1 MEPTAAT
8 AAAVAYGNRFRDA
21 AAVKGYIDDSAADQT
36 NDYQM
41 KIKKSKSIPNGDGAA
56 SRSWSFSDP
65 ESRRKRRVA
74 GYKVYSV
81 KQKMKGSIR
90 KSFKW
95 NKMRFIKGHN
105 GISNPQKNICMNMMQ
120 KQEENT

>member
-1 MEPTAAT
+1 MENYYKETEPPAAT
-8 AAAVAYGNRFRDA
+8 TAVSGNR
-21 AAVKGYIDDSAADQT
+21 GYSASFDNSTADQT
-36 NDYQM
+36 NDYQIT
-41 KIKKSKSIPNGDGAA
+41 KIKKSKSVPNADRAA

-81 KQKMKGSIR
+81 EQKMKGSIR

-95 NKMRFIKGHN
+95 FKDII
-105 GISNPQKNICMNMMQ
+105 GIS
-120 KQEENT
+120 

>member
-8 AAAVAYGNRFRDA
+8 PAAVAYGNRFRDA
-21 AAVKGYIDDSAADQT
+21 AAT
-36 NDYQM
+36 M
-41 KIKKSKSIPNGDGAA
+41 KIKKSKSVPNGDGAA

-90 KSFKW
+90 KCFKW
-95 NKMRFIKGHN
+95 FKDIIGA
-105 GISNPQKNICMNMMQ
+105 S
-120 KQEENT
+120 

>member
-1 MEPTAAT
+1 MEPTAAR
-8 AAAVAYGNRFRDA
+8 AAAAAYGNRFGDA
-21 AAVKGYIDDSAADQT
+21 AAVQGYSDNSAADQT

-41 KIKKSKSIPNGDGAA
+41 KVKKSKSVPNVDGTA

-65 ESRRKRRVA
+65 ETRRKRRVA

-81 KQKMKGSIR
+81 EQKMKGSIR

-95 NKMRFIKGHN
+95 F
-105 GISNPQKNICMNMMQ
+105 KNII
-120 KQEENT
+120 EA

>member
-1 MEPTAAT
+1 MSLSYLSKKEMEPTAAT
-8 AAAVAYGNRFRDA
+8 AAA
-21 AAVKGYIDDSAADQT
+21 I
-36 NDYQM
+36 M
-41 KIKKSKSIPNGDGAA
+41 KIKKSKSVLNGDGAA

-95 NKMRFIKGHN
+95 FKDIIGA
-105 GISNPQKNICMNMMQ
+105 S
-120 KQEENT
+120 

>member
-8 AAAVAYGNRFRDA
+8 AAAAAYGNRFRDA
-21 AAVKGYIDDSAADQT
+21 AAVKGYNDDSAADQT

-41 KIKKSKSIPNGDGAA
+41 KIKESKSVPKGDGAA

-74 GYKVYSV
+74 GYNVYSV

-95 NKMRFIKGHN
+95 NKMRLIKGHMV
-105 GISNPQKNICMNMMQ
+105 GIGS
-120 KQEENT
+120 

>member
-1 MEPTAAT
+1 MDNYYKETEPSAAT
-8 AAAVAYGNRFRDA
+8 ASG
-21 AAVKGYIDDSAADQT
+21 KLPAADQT
-36 NDYQM
+36 NGYQM
-41 KIKKSKSIPNGDGAA
+41 TTVKKSKSVPNADRGA

-81 KQKMKGSIR
+81 EQKMKGSIR

-95 NKMRFIKGHN
+95 FKNII
-105 GISNPQKNICMNMMQ
+105 GIS
-120 KQEENT
+120 

>member
-1 MEPTAAT
+1 MDNYYKEPSAAT
-8 AAAVAYGNRFRDA
+8 ASGNLP
-21 AAVKGYIDDSAADQT
+21 AADQT
-36 NDYQM
+36 KDYQM
-41 KIKKSKSIPNGDGAA
+41 KVKKSKSVQNADRGA

-81 KQKMKGSIR
+81 EQKMKGSIR

-95 NKMRFIKGHN
+95 FKDIIAIWLLRSCKKLK
-105 GISNPQKNICMNMMQ
+105 KNS
-120 KQEENT
+120 

>member
-1 MEPTAAT
+1 MENYYKETEVTTAAS
-8 AAAVAYGNRFRDA
+8 GNRRDA
-21 AAVKGYIDDSAADQT
+21 VAVKGYSASFDDSATADQS
-36 NDYQM
+36 NDYQI
-41 KIKKSKSIPNGDGAA
+41 KIKKSKSVPNADRAA

-81 KQKMKGSIR
+81 EQKMKGSIR

-95 NKMRFIKGHN
+95 FKDII
-105 GISNPQKNICMNMMQ
+105 GIS
-120 KQEENT
+120 

>member
-1 MEPTAAT
+1 MENYYKEMEPPAAS
-8 AAAVAYGNRFRDA
+8 GNRRDA
-21 AAVKGYIDDSAADQT
+21 VSVKGHSVSFDDSAADQSQT
-36 NDYQM
+36 NNDYQL
-41 KIKKSKSIPNGDGAA
+41 KIKKSKSVPNADRGSASA

-81 KQKMKGSIR
+81 EQKMKGSIR

-95 NKMRFIKGHN
+95 FKGVI
-105 GISNPQKNICMNMMQ
+105 GIS
-120 KQEENT
+120 

>member
-1 MEPTAAT
+1 MENYYKETEPPSGNGRYAA
-8 AAAVAYGNRFRDA
+8 D
-21 AAVKGYIDDSAADQT
+21 AVKGYNDQT
-36 NDYQM
+36 SDYQV
-41 KIKKSKSIPNGDGAA
+41 KIQKSKSVPNADRDAA

-81 KQKMKGSIR
+81 EQKMKGSFR

-95 NKMRFIKGHN
+95 FKDII
-105 GISNPQKNICMNMMQ
+105 GIS
-120 KQEENT
+120 

>member
-1 MEPTAAT
+1 MENYYKEMEPP
-8 AAAVAYGNRFRDA
+8 AAAAPGNRRDA
-21 AAVKGYIDDSAADQT
+21 AAVRGYTASFDDSTADQT

-41 KIKKSKSIPNGDGAA
+41 KIKKSKSVPNADRAA

-81 KQKMKGSIR
+81 EQKMKGSIR

-95 NKMRFIKGHN
+95 FKDII
-105 GISNPQKNICMNMMQ
+105 GIS
-120 KQEENT
+120 

>member
-1 MEPTAAT
+1 MENYYKEMEPPAA
-8 AAAVAYGNRFRDA
+8 GNRRDA
-21 AAVKGYIDDSAADQT
+21 ASVKGHSVSFDDSTADQSQT
-36 NDYQM
+36 NDYQL
-41 KIKKSKSIPNGDGAA
+41 KIKKSKSVPNADRAA

-81 KQKMKGSIR
+81 EQKMKGSIR

-95 NKMRFIKGHN
+95 FKDII
-105 GISNPQKNICMNMMQ
+105 GIS
-120 KQEENT
+120 

>member
-8 AAAVAYGNRFRDA
+8 AAAAAYGNRRGS
-21 AAVKGYIDDSAADQT
+21 AAVKGYTDDSAADER
-36 NDYQM
+36 NDYQIN
-41 KIKKSKSIPNGDGAA
+41 IKKSKSVTDADGAA

-81 KQKMKGSIR
+81 EQKMKGSIR

-95 NKMRFIKGHN
+95 F
-105 GISNPQKNICMNMMQ
+105 KNIIG
-120 KQEENT
+120 TS

>member
-1 MEPTAAT
+1 MENYYKEMEPPAAT
-8 AAAVAYGNRFRDA
+8 ASGNRRDVA
-21 AAVKGYIDDSAADQT
+21 TVKGYSARFDDSAVDQT
-36 NDYQM
+36 NDYHT
-41 KIKKSKSIPNGDGAA
+41 KIKKSKSVPNADRAA

-81 KQKMKGSIR
+81 EQKMKGSLR

-95 NKMRFIKGHN
+95 FKDII
-105 GISNPQKNICMNMMQ
+105 GIS
-120 KQEENT
+120 

>member
-1 MEPTAAT
+1 MDNYYKEMEPSAAT
-8 AAAVAYGNRFRDA
+8 ASGNLP
-21 AAVKGYIDDSAADQT
+21 AADQT
-36 NDYQM
+36 NNDYQT
-41 KIKKSKSIPNGDGAA
+41 KVKKSKSVPNADRGA

-81 KQKMKGSIR
+81 EQKMKGSIR

-95 NKMRFIKGHN
+95 FKDVI
-105 GISNPQKNICMNMMQ
+105 GIS
-120 KQEENT
+120 

>member
-1 MEPTAAT
+1 MDNYYKETEPSAAT
-8 AAAVAYGNRFRDA
+8 AASGN
-21 AAVKGYIDDSAADQT
+21 YPAADQT
-36 NDYQM
+36 NEYQM
-41 KIKKSKSIPNGDGAA
+41 KVKKSKSVPNADRGA

-81 KQKMKGSIR
+81 EQKMKGSIR

-95 NKMRFIKGHN
+95 FKDII
-105 GISNPQKNICMNMMQ
+105 GIS
-120 KQEENT
+120 

>member
-8 AAAVAYGNRFRDA
+8 AAAVVYGNRFRDA

-36 NDYQM
+36 NDYQIIDHED
-41 KIKKSKSIPNGDGAA
+41 KEKQK
-56 SRSWSFSDP
+56 SWSFSDP
-65 ESRRKRRVA
+65 ESRRKKGVA

-95 NKMRFIKGHN
+95 FKDIIGA
-105 GISNPQKNICMNMMQ
+105 S
-120 KQEENT
+120 

>member
-1 MEPTAAT
+1 MEPTAAS
-8 AAAVAYGNRFRDA
+8 GNGRDA
-21 AAVKGYIDDSAADQT
+21 VVVKGYSFDDSAAADQT

-41 KIKKSKSIPNGDGAA
+41 KVKKSKSASSAG

-65 ESRRKRRVA
+65 ETRRKRRVA

-81 KQKMKGSIR
+81 EQKMKGSIR

-95 NKMRFIKGHN
+95 FKDVI
-105 GISNPQKNICMNMMQ
+105 GIS
-120 KQEENT
+120 

>member
-1 MEPTAAT
+1 MSMENYYKETEPPAAI
-8 AAAVAYGNRFRDA
+8 ASGNRRDA
-21 AAVKGYIDDSAADQT
+21 ASVKGYSASFDDSAADQT

-41 KIKKSKSIPNGDGAA
+41 KIKKSKSVPNADRAA

-81 KQKMKGSIR
+81 EQKMKGSIR

-95 NKMRFIKGHN
+95 FKDII
-105 GISNPQKNICMNMMQ
+105 GIS
-120 KQEENT
+120 